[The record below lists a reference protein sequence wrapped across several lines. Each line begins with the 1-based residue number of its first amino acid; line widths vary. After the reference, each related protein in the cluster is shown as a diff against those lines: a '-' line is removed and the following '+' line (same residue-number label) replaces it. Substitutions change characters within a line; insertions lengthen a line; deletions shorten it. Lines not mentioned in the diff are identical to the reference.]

1 MVTTFISTQYR
12 YALPLFFLCVRSNV
26 GYIVVAV
33 FIPENEDT
41 DSISEVLKVLQE
53 ENPTWYPKNMM
64 VDFSLAEIAAIEEG
78 FPHIIIAGTHIHVCD
93 FHREKAW
100 NEWVSKNTNGVLILF
115 K

>member
-1 MVTTFISTQYR
+1 
-12 YALPLFFLCVRSNV
+12 
-26 GYIVVAV
+26 
-33 FIPENEDT
+33 
-41 DSISEVLKVLQE
+41 
-53 ENPTWYPKNMM
+53 MM